1 MPDNMNPYMD
11 SGMNPNGYV
20 PGYGQP
26 GYVDETNPYA
36 AGWDQGQYGMP
47 QGYPGMPQQGMMPE
61 EYLNPGNM
69 ASPQDIYANQAA
81 QMGGMPGQYG
91 MPYGDPN
98 MPYADPGYGMGQ
110 PYADPYAQP
119 TYPMGQPQYDPMQQV
134 PMPGQTGQQ
143 APVSP
148 GQTGGFENPMQ
159 AAQQAVAEPQV
170 PAAMPQPDPAA
181 QAAAAAA
188 EAQAKQQAAQHLQQV
203 QAAQQQI
210 KQQAAQQ
217 QAAQQASQQAAQQS
231 QAKQQPQQPAKK
243 QKRPQA
249 QMQPMPTVGIP
260 VVNPAKA
267 TKGRAT
273 LALILSILSIILAL
287 VPPVGLI
294 LAIVARKIAKS
305 YKKNGGRAG
314 SGDAAAVFS
323 LVGIIF
329 SVIMCGL
336 LIWFIGYV
344 NGALIGSKAYM
355 NPISFFNNSPLG
367 SIFKIPTS

>member
-11 SGMNPNGYV
+11 SGMNPNGYI

-36 AGWDQGQYGMP
+36 VGWDQAQYGMP
-47 QGYPGMPQQGMMPE
+47 QQGYPGMPQQGMMPE
-61 EYLNPGNM
+61 EYMNPGAM

-91 MPYGDPN
+91 APYADPN
-98 MPYADPGYGMGQ
+98 MPYVDPGYGMAPQPYVDPYGQ
-110 PYADPYAQP
+110 PV
-119 TYPMGQPQYDPMQQV
+119 YPMGQPQADPMHQV

-148 GQTGGFENPMQ
+148 SQTGGFDNPMLASQ
-159 AAQQAVAEPQV
+159 GVAEPQV
-170 PAAMPQPDPAA
+170 PAA

-188 EAQAKQQAAQHLQQV
+188 DAQAKQQAAQHLQQV

-217 QAAQQASQQAAQQS
+217 QAAQQTSQQQA
-231 QAKQQPQQPAKK
+231 AKQQPQPQQASKK
-243 QKRPQA
+243 QKRQQA

-260 VVNPAKA
+260 VVNPRKA

-273 LALILSILSIILAL
+273 MALILSILSIILAL

-294 LAIVARKIAKS
+294 LAIIARKTAKS

-367 SIFKIPTS
+367 NIFKIPTS